1 MKKYLVFPLIA
12 IISLLIPSCILGGL
26 ASGVYGN
33 GEVVE
38 EVRELDG
45 FTGIIVSSGI
55 DVYLTQ
61 DDVFSVKVVADENL
75 MEIIKTEVNGRMLN
89 VGVDKRRIRR
99 AESKKVYVSLPELDK
114 LRISSAGDCE
124 GETSF
129 SCTELDIEI
138 SSAGD
143 LKLDVEADEIHV
155 NISSSGD
162 ARLSGSVNEL
172 RATLS
177 SAGDLNA
184 YDLKAKRVDVNVSSA
199 GDAKVYASEELNMV
213 SSSAGNIHYKGKARI
228 LQSNKSSAGDIVDK
242 N

>member
-1 MKKYLVFPLIA
+1 MKKYLVFPVVA
-12 IISLLIPSCILGGL
+12 IISLLLPSCILGGL

-38 EVRELDG
+38 EVRDLDG

-55 DVYLTQ
+55 DVYLSQ

-75 MEIIKTEVNGRMLN
+75 MEVIKTEVSSRMLN
-89 VGVDKRRIRR
+89 VGVDRPGIRK

-129 SCTELDIEI
+129 SCADLDIEI

-143 LKLDVEADEIHV
+143 LKLDVEANEIHI

-184 YDLKAKRVDVNVSSA
+184 YDLEAKNVDVNVSSA

-213 SSSAGNIHYKGKARI
+213 SSSAGNIYYKGKARI
-228 LQSNKSSAGDIVDK
+228 LNSNKSSAGDIVDK